1 MLSLRRERRKEIGLL
16 SAQTGMRVKQSARWQ
31 AVSRGIVPLDAH
43 MGRWPQWQPMKAN
56 PDVSN
61 PPTPPDTR
69 LYQAGWVVR
78 LQSGTMGPLTA
89 TPRQWKRLTGDPRDE
104 RSVRADCASG
114 VLPCLPRRAAAG
126 GHYRIAV
133 SRALDQLGIP
143 HEVVRADA

>member
-1 MLSLRRERRKEIGLL
+1 MHTSI
-16 SAQTGMRVKQSARWQ
+16 QTT
-31 AVSRGIVPLDAH
+31 
-43 MGRWPQWQPMKAN
+43 KAN
-56 PDVSN
+56 PGTSN
-61 PPTPPDTR
+61 NRPTPPDR
-69 LYQAGWVVR
+69 SGVYRGAWVVQ
-78 LQSGTMGPLTA
+78 LQSGATGPLTA

-104 RSVRADCASG
+104 RSVRADCAAG